1 MPQIFRAIIL
11 MIIGVL
17 FFTLVDLFIKF
28 LSHALPIGEILIVFG
43 GGTAIL
49 FWIMM
54 VRTNEA
60 VLDRKFIHNVIM
72 LRCSGEMIG
81 VAALTTALIHASLST
96 VTALLQ
102 TMPLILTAMAA
113 IFLKE
118 KVGIKRLIAIL
129 VGFAG
134 VLLVIRPTI
143 DGFNAYSLFALL
155 GALGLAA
162 RDFSARIVPR
172 HISIAG
178 LSFYGSVSVVLT
190 GLIFMLFSGGWVM
203 PEGIMILHCFG
214 LIITGALGLW
224 CVSTAMSLAD
234 VSAISPFRYVRIVFG
249 MSAGVIVFGEHL
261 DIPTLLGS
269 AIIVGAGLY
278 SWHHER
284 RLVQES

>member
-1 MPQIFRAIIL
+1 M
-11 MIIGVL
+11 
-17 FFTLVDLFIKF
+17 
-28 LSHALPIGEILIVFG
+28 
-43 GGTAIL
+43 
-49 FWIMM
+49 
-54 VRTNEA
+54 
-60 VLDRKFIHNVIM
+60 
-72 LRCSGEMIG
+72 
-81 VAALTTALIHASLST
+81 
-96 VTALLQ
+96 
-102 TMPLILTAMAA
+102 
-113 IFLKE
+113 
-118 KVGIKRLIAIL
+118 
-129 VGFAG
+129 
-134 VLLVIRPTI
+134 
-143 DGFNAYSLFALL
+143 
-155 GALGLAA
+155 
-162 RDFSARIVPR
+162 
-172 HISIAG
+172 
-178 LSFYGSVSVVLT
+178 SVVLT

>member
-1 MPQIFRAIIL
+1 
-11 MIIGVL
+11 
-17 FFTLVDLFIKF
+17 
-28 LSHALPIGEILIVFG
+28 
-43 GGTAIL
+43 
-49 FWIMM
+49 
-54 VRTNEA
+54 
-60 VLDRKFIHNVIM
+60 
-72 LRCSGEMIG
+72 MIG
-81 VAALTTALIHASLST
+81 VAALTTALIHASLSI

-118 KVGIKRLIAIL
+118 KVGIRRLTAIL

-134 VLLVIRPTI
+134 VLLVIRPNV

-178 LSFYGSVSVVLT
+178 LSFYGSLSVVLT
-190 GLIFMLFSGGWVM
+190 GLIFMLFSGGWVL

-249 MSAGVIVFGEHL
+249 MGAGVIVFGEHL
-261 DIPTLLGS
+261 DIPTLVGS
-269 AIIVGAGLY
+269 AIIVSAGLY
-278 SWHHER
+278 SWHRER
-284 RLVQES
+284 RLVQET